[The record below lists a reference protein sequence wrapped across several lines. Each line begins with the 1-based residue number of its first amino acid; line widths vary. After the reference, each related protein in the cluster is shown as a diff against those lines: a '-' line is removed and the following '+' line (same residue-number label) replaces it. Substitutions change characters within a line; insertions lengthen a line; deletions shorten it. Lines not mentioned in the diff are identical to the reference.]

1 MFGIPEWAMGVGFI
15 ILVGSL
21 GRALFGGFGGF
32 SGGRRVHGRKA
43 SHRELTQGFDDLE
56 KRLAALE
63 DAQAQLGTGGVDALR
78 SRLSELEERLDFAE
92 RLLAQHREGERL
104 PPPKS

>member
-15 ILVGSL
+15 ILVGSV
-21 GRALFGGFGGF
+21 GRALFGGF
-32 SGGRRVHGRKA
+32 SSGRRPHGPKA
-43 SHRELTQGFDDLE
+43 SWRDLGQRFEDLE

-63 DAQAQLGTGGVDALR
+63 DAQAQLGSGGVDALR
-78 SRLSELEERLDFAE
+78 SRLSEVEERLDFAE
-92 RLLAQHREGERL
+92 RLLAKHREGERL